1 MYPMPAYYER
11 LEDDSFNKKT
21 CIKICQISCCLSC
34 VCIIYSLFFI
44 KLIEYED
51 NINITIN

>member
-34 VCIIYSLFFI
+34 VCVVYLIFFI
-44 KLIEYED
+44 HVIKDEIDGNYTLF
-51 NINITIN
+51 